1 MKRSVSETI
10 CQRSGL
16 SAEGGLKKVMN
27 DSDYILR
34 CLELAANGEYYVA
47 PNPMVGALLVDPAT
61 DRVVAEGWHRQY
73 GGPHAEV
80 ECFRAADARMAG
92 LTEAEKT
99 ARYGSLTLYVSLE
112 PCSHYGKTPPC
123 ADLIVKKGVR
133 RVVVGILDPNP
144 QVSGK
149 GVQKLREAG
158 IEVTVGVEQ
167 AACRRLNKRFLCLH
181 EKHRPYVIL
190 KWAQTADGFVDS
202 RESKVESRKSK
213 AESQESKAESR
224 KSKVESQPLVIST
237 PVTKQ
242 IVHQMRAENMAIMVG
257 TRTALLDN
265 PSLLTTHWPGRNPV
279 RVVLDRHHRI
289 PKDAKIFSGDA
300 PTIVYSERTDWEYV
314 LGDLAQRGIHSVLVE
329 GGPTLLRHIL
339 QTGIWDEMHVEVG
352 AMTIGSGVPAPEVEL
367 PDTYEQVGEAKLYTI
382 DNLHEYE

>member
-1 MKRSVSETI
+1 MR
-10 CQRSGL
+10 
-16 SAEGGLKKVMN
+16 

-61 DRVVAEGWHRQY
+61 DRVVAEGWHRRY

-80 ECFRAADARMAG
+80 ECFRTADARMAG
-92 LTEAEKT
+92 MTEAEKA

-149 GVQKLREAG
+149 GVQKLRDAG

-190 KWAQTADGFVDS
+190 KWAQTADGFVDN
-202 RESKVESRKSK
+202 RESKV
-213 AESQESKAESR
+213 ESR

-265 PSLLTTHWPGRNPV
+265 PSLLTTRWPGRNPV

-289 PKDAKIFSGDA
+289 ATDAKIFSGDA
-300 PTIVYSERTDWEYV
+300 PTIVYSERTDWAYV

-352 AMTIGSGVPAPEVEL
+352 AMTIGSGVPAPKVEL
-367 PDTYEQVGEAKLYTI
+367 PDTYEQIGEAKLYTI